1 MGTGGTHGCV
11 EVRESE
17 RSAPGRSR
25 LQLLTSAAIG
35 FIAVVLF
42 DRASAG
48 DTPTSVPASPD
59 TVLAPAVVVAAGADF
74 IDTNSVTRVVGTSSA
89 GSRSG
94 TAFALDDGRIAT
106 VAHALI
112 DARNIRLGVGPDAG
126 DLDSADGNT
135 RVVIDRGNDLAAIAG
150 AGLPAQL
157 TSASEPAAV
166 GQNVAV
172 AGLGRDERIGVVTGA
187 IVGRSP
193 GSAYGVAHPDVFA
206 ISAPVSEGW
215 SGGPVVDARGQV
227 VAIVVGQDRTSGVT
241 LAVPIEYLPKL

>member
-1 MGTGGTHGCV
+1 M
-11 EVRESE
+11 EVRQGE

-48 DTPTSVPASPD
+48 DTPTPAPAAPD

-74 IDTNSVTRVVGTSSA
+74 IDTNAVTRVVGTSGA

-112 DARNIRLGVGPDAG
+112 DARNIRLGIGPDAG
-126 DLDSADGNT
+126 DLESAGSDVAISIDG
-135 RVVIDRGNDLAAIAG
+135 VNDLAAIAG
-150 AGLPAQL
+150 AELPRQL
-157 TSASEPAAV
+157 AASNEPASV
-166 GQNVAV
+166 GQTVAI
-172 AGLGRDERIGVVTGA
+172 AGIGRDERIRVITGA
-187 IVGRSP
+187 IIGRSP
-193 GSAYGVAHPDVFA
+193 GGAYGVEHPDVFA
-206 ISAPVSEGW
+206 IGAAVSEGW
-215 SGGPVVDARGQV
+215 SGGPVVDADGQV
-227 VAIVVGQDRTSGVT
+227 VAIVVGQDLTSGVA
-241 LAVPIEYLPKL
+241 LAVPIEYLPRP